1 MSLQNRS
8 MSKFTVTVLF
18 ALAIITAFSVWWFS
32 PSQVVKR
39 QTNTV
44 IKCLDIPET
53 ATKTYRALKTTS
65 FSNLLANRVTCH
77 VDIAG
82 YQKDLTHDQ
91 LVESHQLYAYHVDW
105 ASAKASNIKVS
116 IIDDQHATTQADLN
130 FTISSKKV
138 AASSEIIAL
147 NLSWQKN
154 DAGKWQLTKVE
165 MIGDIVGSM

>member
-1 MSLQNRS
+1 
-8 MSKFTVTVLF
+8 MSKFTATMLF
-18 ALAIITAFSVWWFS
+18 ALAIITAFLMWWFS

-44 IKCLDIPET
+44 INCLDIPET

-65 FSNLLANRVTCH
+65 FSNLLAKTATCH
-77 VDIAG
+77 VDIAN
-82 YQKDLTHDQ
+82 YHKDLTHDQ

-105 ASAKASNIKVS
+105 ASAKGSNIKVN
-116 IIDDQHATTQADLN
+116 IIDDQHATAQAELN
-130 FTISSKKV
+130 FTISSKKM
-138 AASSEIIAL
+138 AASSELITL

-165 MIGDIVGSM
+165 MMGDIAGGI

>member
-1 MSLQNRS
+1 
-8 MSKFTVTVLF
+8 MSKFTATVLF
-18 ALAIITAFSVWWFS
+18 ALAIMTAFLVWWFS

-65 FSNLLANRVTCH
+65 FSNLLANTVTCH
-77 VDIAG
+77 VDIAN
-82 YQKDLTHDQ
+82 YQRDLGHAQ

-130 FTISSKKV
+130 FTISSKKM